1 MDPMLLARWQF
12 GITTVYHF
20 LFVPLTLGLG
30 LIVAIMESF
39 HYRTKQ
45 DIYKDMAVFWARLFA
60 INFAMGVA
68 TGIVQEFQFG
78 MNWSEYSRFVGDIFG
93 IPLAIE
99 ALLAFFMESTFLG
112 VYFFGRDKL
121 PPALHLASAWLVI
134 IGATLSSLW
143 ILIANS
149 WMQEPVGYVLR
160 NHRAEMTDFFAAVLS
175 PHVQAQ
181 FPHVVLGG
189 WITGG
194 LFVMGISAYHLIR
207 QHKVDFFSRSLRIAL
222 VLTAVAS
229 IATATS
235 GHEQA
240 QHTARVQP
248 MKLAAMEALWETE
261 TPAGFSLFSSIDQAN
276 HSSNRELK
284 LPTLLSVLAF
294 NNTTS
299 TVKGINELQKEAEAK
314 YGPGDYVP
322 PVAVTYWSFRAMVGL
337 GLIFIFLC
345 AWGLWLWWR
354 NALET
359 ARGYLGFVSFALFLP
374 YFANSTGWIVTEMG
388 RQPWLVQGLMQTA
401 KGVSTNVSAPMV
413 LLTMIGFTLLYA
425 ALAVVD
431 VYLLRRFALEGL
443 GSGESA
449 EPSPISGVHVY

>member
-1 MDPMLLARWQF
+1 MDPLLLARWQF
-12 GITTVYHF
+12 GIITIYHF

-30 LIVAIMESF
+30 LVVAIMESF
-39 HYRTKQ
+39 YYRTKQ
-45 DIYKDMAVFWARLFA
+45 DVYKQMAIFWARLFA

-78 MNWSEYSRFVGDIFG
+78 MNWSEYSRFVGDIFS

-160 NHRAEMTDFFAAVLS
+160 NGRAEMTDFFAAVLS

-194 LFVMGISAYHLIR
+194 LFVMGISAYHLVR
-207 QHKVDFFSRSLRIAL
+207 SHRVDFFSRSLRIAL

-240 QHTARVQP
+240 QHTAKVQP

-276 HSSNRELK
+276 RSSNRELK

-314 YGPGDYVP
+314 YGPGDYTP
-322 PVAVTYWSFRAMVGL
+322 PVAMTYWSFRIMVGL
-337 GLIFIFLC
+337 GMLFILIS

-354 NALET
+354 DSLEK
-359 ARGYLGFVSFALFLP
+359 AKGYLIFVSFALFLP
-374 YFANSTGWIVTEMG
+374 YLANSTGWIVTEMG
-388 RQPWLVQGLMQTA
+388 RQPWSVQGLMLTA
-401 KGVSTNVSAPMV
+401 KGVSSNVTGPMV
-413 LLTMIGFTLLYA
+413 LFTMLGYTLLYA
-425 ALAVVD
+425 LLLVADL
-431 VYLLRRFALEGL
+431 YLLRRFALEGL
-443 GSGESA
+443 DGKDA
-449 EPSPISGVHVY
+449 EASSVSGVHVY